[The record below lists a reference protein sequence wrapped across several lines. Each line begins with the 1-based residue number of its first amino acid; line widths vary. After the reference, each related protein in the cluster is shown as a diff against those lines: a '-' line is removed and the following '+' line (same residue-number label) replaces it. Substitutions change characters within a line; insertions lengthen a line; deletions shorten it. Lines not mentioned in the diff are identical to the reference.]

1 MSPPPSALAELSDRS
16 GALGRPPPHRWPK
29 VVAPQGKLGNLV
41 GMRSQPAVHFFA
53 VAFCL
58 AMIGGSACSSSSK
71 PAQDAGVDL
80 PVEAG
85 TDGTAPALD
94 CQQIRVCMARGG
106 TAADCAARGT
116 AEAQAAFQTL
126 LDCLTANCAEQSA
139 ACFCREACQQP
150 DGYCL
155 DQTDACV
162 AASKTDVDAV
172 CGQLCGG

>member
-1 MSPPPSALAELSDRS
+1 
-16 GALGRPPPHRWPK
+16 
-29 VVAPQGKLGNLV
+29 
-41 GMRSQPAVHFFA
+41 MRFQPAVHVLG

-58 AMIGGSACSSSSK
+58 AIGGWACSSSTTS
-71 PAQDAGVDL
+71 PQHGGVDG

-85 TDGTAPALD
+85 DDGAAPALD
-94 CQQIRVCMARGG
+94 CQGIRLCLSKGG

-116 AEAQAAFQTL
+116 AEAQAAFQPL
-126 LDCLTANCAEQSA
+126 YDCLTTNCADLST

-162 AASKTDVDAV
+162 AASKSPVDAV
-172 CGQLCGG
+172 CGQFCGG